1 MASGTSGGKS
11 AVPTTGTGAAAT
23 ATQPSTPAPTAE
35 KWGFPLQ
42 ELYRL
47 AFAFYKRKFF
57 VSRLWSLWPLPLT
70 ACVYLTENSGKAIH
84 LSYED
89 NLKLIAFKQQAALG
103 PFNTSRAPALGV
115 LDVIGRDRQQHWQ
128 LLGEITREQAMEGFV
143 DLLDTMCSAFR
154 PYIEAVRQ
162 DRDETLRKD
171 LRRMELEKEARERQE
186 RAQQELLEEGY
197 KEELQRRQLQD
208 ALNKQ
213 TYQQFKLYAE
223 KQFPGNPE
231 QQAVLIHQLQ
241 REHYHQYMQQL
252 HLQNQNQSQLQSAE
266 QKEGQMTGQNNG
278 SAPGDNNNSS
288 PQLVNAMEGL
298 KLGELEGH
306 QTEEQSNQTEELA
319 EGAEQELQHQQ
330 GGDEYDDYVMI
341 RPAKIWTRPDIE
353 QFKTEVSAGDG
364 DGVITI
370 GHGDTVTVRVPT
382 NMNGK
387 CIFWEFAT
395 DNYDVGFGI
404 YFEWAKPVTNEVT
417 VHVSDSDEDEDCVDE
432 DYLSTTEDLESGSIA
447 QERDGMGGSPTAA
460 PKPPISIIVPIY
472 RRECYNEVYVG
483 SHSYPGEGV
492 YLLKFD
498 NSYSIW
504 RSKTLYYRV
513 YYGR

>member
-1 MASGTSGGKS
+1 MDSKKTET
-11 AVPTTGTGAAAT
+11 VPAT
-23 ATQPSTPAPTAE
+23 AALE
-35 KWGFPLQ
+35 KWGGFPLQ

-47 AFAFYKRKFF
+47 AFTFYKQ
-57 VSRLWSLWPLPLT
+57 
-70 ACVYLTENSGKAIH
+70 NSGKAIH

-89 NLKLIAFKQQAALG
+89 NLKLIAFKQQASFG
-103 PFNTSRAPALGV
+103 PFNTNHAPALGV

-128 LLGEITREQAMEGFV
+128 LLGDITREQAMEGFI

-162 DRDETLRKD
+162 NRDETLKAE
-171 LRRMELEKEARERQE
+171 LRRMEQEKEAREKRE
-186 RAQQELLEEGY
+186 REQQELLEEGY

-252 HLQNQNQSQLQSAE
+252 HLQNQNQNQQQNKTAAMNME
-266 QKEGQMTGQNNG
+266 QMLSTAGGDQNTVTPASN
-278 SAPGDNNNSS
+278 SNNNNSCAE
-288 PQLVNAMEGL
+288 LANAMDGL
-298 KLGELEGH
+298 QLNELERQSEVQAEANEH
-306 QTEEQSNQTEELA
+306 SDAYNEQQPDQSN
-319 EGAEQELQHQQ
+319 EQAGNE
-330 GGDEYDDYVMI
+330 DYDDYVMI

-382 NMNGK
+382 NLNGK

-395 DNYDVGFGI
+395 DNYDIGFGI

-432 DYLSTTEDLESGSIA
+432 DYLSTTEDLESGSMGQDRTALA
-447 QERDGMGGSPTAA
+447 QTMNAA
-460 PKPPISIIVPIY
+460 QKAPISIIVPIY

-513 YYGR
+513 YYER

>member
-1 MASGTSGGKS
+1 MASATSIS
-11 AVPTTGTGAAAT
+11 SAAT
-23 ATQPSTPAPTAE
+23 TASGAPPALTAE

-47 AFAFYKRKFF
+47 AFAFYKQ
-57 VSRLWSLWPLPLT
+57 
-70 ACVYLTENSGKAIH
+70 NSGKAIH

-171 LRRMELEKEARERQE
+171 LKRMELEKEARERKE

-252 HLQNQNQSQLQSAE
+252 HLQNQNQNQNHSHHQSMEEKVAQSE
-266 QKEGQMTGQNNG
+266 EDNSTSNNNNG
-278 SAPGDNNNSS
+278 SAE
-288 PQLVNAMEGL
+288 LVNAMDGL
-298 KLGELEGH
+298 KLGELDAQSSLDE
-306 QTEEQSNQTEELA
+306 QNLMEEH
-319 EGAEQELQHQQ
+319 GGEQEQHHQQQ
-330 GGDEYDDYVMI
+330 GGDGDYDDYVMI

-395 DNYDVGFGI
+395 DSYDIGFGI

-432 DYLSTTEDLESGSIA
+432 DYLSTTEDLESGSIG
-447 QERDGMGGSPTAA
+447 QDRGGMGSPTAA
-460 PKPPISIIVPIY
+460 PKAPISIIVPIY

-513 YYGR
+513 YYER

>member
-1 MASGTSGGKS
+1 MASGTSS
-11 AVPTTGTGAAAT
+11 SGAAASADT
-23 ATQPSTPAPTAE
+23 APPSAE
-35 KWGFPLQ
+35 KWGFPLM

-47 AFAFYKRKFF
+47 AFAFYKR
-57 VSRLWSLWPLPLT
+57 
-70 ACVYLTENSGKAIH
+70 NSGKAIH

-103 PFNTSRAPALGV
+103 PFNTTRAPALGV

-162 DRDETLRKD
+162 DRDETLRKE
-171 LRRMELEKEARERQE
+171 LRLMEVEKEARERQE
-186 RAQQELLEEGY
+186 NAQQELLEEGY

-223 KQFPGNPE
+223 KQFPGHPE

-252 HLQNQNQSQLQSAE
+252 HLQNQNQQHN
-266 QKEGQMTGQNNG
+266 QNPEEKGHQDRELEDN
-278 SAPGDNNNSS
+278 APGNNNNS
-288 PQLVNAMEGL
+288 PTDLPHAMEAL
-298 KLGELEGH
+298 KLGEIETQQEQHMADQQLGH
-306 QTEEQSNQTEELA
+306 VEQA
-319 EGAEQELQHQQ
+319 EGVGQDQLGEE
-330 GGDEYDDYVMI
+330 EYDDYVMI
-341 RPAKIWTRPDIE
+341 CPAKIWTRPDIE

-395 DNYDVGFGI
+395 DSYDIGFGI

-432 DYLSTTEDLESGSIA
+432 DYLSTTEDLESGSLS
-447 QERDGMGGSPTAA
+447 QERGAVSNPTAA
-460 PKPPISIIVPIY
+460 PKAPISIIVPIY

-513 YYGR
+513 YYER

>member
-1 MASGTSGGKS
+1 MASGTSGTS
-11 AVPTTGTGAAAT
+11 SSET
-23 ATQPSTPAPTAE
+23 AQSTDMAPSSAE
-35 KWGFPLQ
+35 KWGFPLI

-47 AFAFYKRKFF
+47 AFTFYKR
-57 VSRLWSLWPLPLT
+57 
-70 ACVYLTENSGKAIH
+70 NSGKAIH

-162 DRDETLRKD
+162 DRDETLRKE
-171 LRRMELEKEARERQE
+171 LRLMEEKKEARERQE
-186 RAQQELLEEGY
+186 NAQQELLEEGY

-252 HLQNQNQSQLQSAE
+252 HLQNQNQNQNQNTEDKGHQEAE
-266 QKEGQMTGQNNG
+266 HV
-278 SAPGDNNNSS
+278 PGNNNNSS
-288 PQLVNAMEGL
+288 TDLPNAMEGL
-298 KLGELEGH
+298 KLGEVET
-306 QTEEQSNQTEELA
+306 Q
-319 EGAEQELQHQQ
+319 QHQQ
-330 GGDEYDDYVMI
+330 LAEQQDGHVEQTLEGVGQEQHGEEEYDDYVMI
-341 RPAKIWTRPDIE
+341 CPAKIWTRPDIE

-395 DNYDVGFGI
+395 DSYDIGFGI

-432 DYLSTTEDLESGSIA
+432 DYLSTTEDLESGSLS
-447 QERDGMGGSPTAA
+447 QERGAVNNPTAA
-460 PKPPISIIVPIY
+460 PKAPISIIVPIY

-504 RSKTLYYRV
+504 RNKTLYYRV
-513 YYGR
+513 YYER

>member
-1 MASGTSGGKS
+1 MASATSINSG
-11 AVPTTGTGAAAT
+11 ATTALGAPAAL
-23 ATQPSTPAPTAE
+23 TAE

-47 AFAFYKRKFF
+47 AFAFYKQ
-57 VSRLWSLWPLPLT
+57 
-70 ACVYLTENSGKAIH
+70 NSGKAIH

-128 LLGEITREQAMEGFV
+128 LLGEITREQAMEGFI

-162 DRDETLRKD
+162 DRDDTLRKD
-171 LRRMELEKEARERQE
+171 LKRMELEKEARERQE

-252 HLQNQNQSQLQSAE
+252 HLQNQNQNQNHSQHQGMEEKVALS
-266 QKEGQMTGQNNG
+266 EGDNSNSNNNNG
-278 SAPGDNNNSS
+278 SAE
-288 PQLVNAMEGL
+288 LVNAMDGL
-298 KLGELEGH
+298 KLGELDAQSSLDEH
-306 QTEEQSNQTEELA
+306 NLSEEH
-319 EGAEQELQHQQ
+319 GGEQEHHHQQQ
-330 GGDEYDDYVMI
+330 GGDGDYDDYVMI

-395 DNYDVGFGI
+395 DSYDIGFGI

-432 DYLSTTEDLESGSIA
+432 DYLSTTEDLESGSIG
-447 QERDGMGGSPTAA
+447 QDRGGMGSTTAA
-460 PKPPISIIVPIY
+460 PKAPISIIVPIY

-513 YYGR
+513 YYER

>member
-1 MASGTSGGKS
+1 RRANEEQSSMASG
-11 AVPTTGTGAAAT
+11 AAA
-23 ATQPSTPAPTAE
+23 PAPPPAAAE

-47 AFAFYKRKFF
+47 AFAFYKQ
-57 VSRLWSLWPLPLT
+57 
-70 ACVYLTENSGKAIH
+70 NSGKAIH

-103 PFNTSRAPALGV
+103 AFNTSRAPALGV

-128 LLGEITREQAMEGFV
+128 LLGEISREQAMEGFV

-171 LRRMELEKEARERQE
+171 LLRMELEKEARERQE

-252 HLQNQNQSQLQSAE
+252 HLQNQNQNQNQNQSQNPNPNASHSE
-266 QKEGQMTGQNNG
+266 
-278 SAPGDNNNSS
+278 GDNNNGS
-288 PQLVNAMEGL
+288 PELGQAMEALNLSDLDAQPGL
-298 KLGELEGH
+298 EELEQGAQGYEPEH
-306 QTEEQSNQTEELA
+306 EQD
-319 EGAEQELQHQQ
+319 HQQ
-330 GGDEYDDYVMI
+330 QQLQQSGDNGDYDDYVMI

-395 DNYDVGFGI
+395 DNYDIGFGI
-404 YFEWAKPVTNEVT
+404 YFEWAKPVSNEVT

-432 DYLSTTEDLESGSIA
+432 DYLSTTEDLESGSIG
-447 QERDGMGGSPTAA
+447 QEHGSPVVA
-460 PKPPISIIVPIY
+460 PPKAPISIVVPIY

-513 YYGR
+513 YYER

>member
-1 MASGTSGGKS
+1 MASNSPAS
-11 AVPTTGTGAAAT
+11 VTTAL
-23 ATQPSTPAPTAE
+23 E

-47 AFAFYKRKFF
+47 AFTFYKQ
-57 VSRLWSLWPLPLT
+57 
-70 ACVYLTENSGKAIH
+70 NSGKAIH

-89 NLKLIAFKQQAALG
+89 NLKLIAFKQQASLG
-103 PFNTSRAPALGV
+103 AFNTNHAPALGV

-128 LLGEITREQAMEGFV
+128 LLGDMTREQAMEGFI

-162 DRDETLRKD
+162 NRDETLKAE
-171 LRRMELEKEARERQE
+171 LRRMELEKETRQKRERE
-186 RAQQELLEEGY
+186 QQELLEEGY
-197 KEELQRRQLQD
+197 KEEMQRRQLQD

-252 HLQNQNQSQLQSAE
+252 HLQNQNQGETRDKDKEKEKEKMKMPQQE
-266 QKEGQMTGQNNG
+266 QKELAEKAKEQEQANNNNG
-278 SAPGDNNNSS
+278 SLAEMA
-288 PQLVNAMEGL
+288 NAMEGL
-298 KLGELEGH
+298 QLSDKFPQREREQEQLHDVESMQHVLGAG
-306 QTEEQSNQTEELA
+306 
-319 EGAEQELQHQQ
+319 EGAGE
-330 GGDEYDDYVMI
+330 GGGGGGGSSEDYDDYVMI
-341 RPAKIWTRPDIE
+341 RPAKIWTRPDIQ

-382 NMNGK
+382 NLNGK

-395 DNYDVGFGI
+395 DNYDIGFGI

-432 DYLSTTEDLESGSIA
+432 DYLSTTEDLESGSISQDRINLAA
-447 QERDGMGGSPTAA
+447 QNAA
-460 PKPPISIIVPIY
+460 AAAASKAPISIIVPIY

-513 YYGR
+513 YYER

>member
-1 MASGTSGGKS
+1 MASGTSGTSGGS
-11 AVPTTGTGAAAT
+11 GSSSGAAQMADTT
-23 ATQPSTPAPTAE
+23 AAPSAE
-35 KWGFPLQ
+35 KWGFPLT

-47 AFAFYKRKFF
+47 AFTFYKR
-57 VSRLWSLWPLPLT
+57 
-70 ACVYLTENSGKAIH
+70 NSGKAIH

-162 DRDETLRKD
+162 DRDETLRKE
-171 LRRMELEKEARERQE
+171 LRLMELEKEARERQE
-186 RAQQELLEEGY
+186 NAQQELLEEGY

-252 HLQNQNQSQLQSAE
+252 HLQNQNQLQMQNAE
-266 QKEGQMTGQNNG
+266 EKGQQEDN
-278 SAPGDNNNSS
+278 APGNNNNSS
-288 PQLVNAMEGL
+288 TDLPNAMEGL
-298 KLGELEGH
+298 KLGEIET
-306 QTEEQSNQTEELA
+306 QQEQVEQQ
-319 EGAEQELQHQQ
+319 GQAEQA
-330 GGDEYDDYVMI
+330 GGTVHEQLGEEEYDDYVMI
-341 RPAKIWTRPDIE
+341 CPAKIWTRPDIE

-395 DNYDVGFGI
+395 DSYDIGFGI

-432 DYLSTTEDLESGSIA
+432 DYLSTTEDLESGSLS
-447 QERDGMGGSPTAA
+447 QERGAVSNPTAP
-460 PKPPISIIVPIY
+460 PKAPISIIVPIY

-513 YYGR
+513 YYER

>member
-1 MASGTSGGKS
+1 TVRMENKS
-11 AVPTTGTGAAAT
+11 PTTAL
-23 ATQPSTPAPTAE
+23 E

-47 AFAFYKRKFF
+47 AFTFYKQ
-57 VSRLWSLWPLPLT
+57 
-70 ACVYLTENSGKAIH
+70 NSGKAIH

-89 NLKLIAFKQQAALG
+89 NLKLIAFKQQAQLG
-103 PFNTSRAPALGV
+103 PFNSKDAPALGV

-128 LLGEITREQAMEGFV
+128 LLGDITREQAQEGFI

-162 DRDETLRKD
+162 NRDANLKD
-171 LRRMELEKEARERQE
+171 ELRRMELEKETRERRE
-186 RAQQELLEEGY
+186 REQQQLLEEGY

-252 HLQNQNQSQLQSAE
+252 HLQQQQQQQSHPTTQPNSNHNEQQQQMQDSEKFPQQELQS
-266 QKEGQMTGQNNG
+266 
-278 SAPGDNNNSS
+278 SSINNNSS
-288 PQLVNAMEGL
+288 SNCSPGSVNLATAMEGL
-298 KLGELEGH
+298 QLNE
-306 QTEEQSNQTEELA
+306 QQQQQEEQQ
-319 EGAEQELQHQQ
+319 QQQHEVE
-330 GGDEYDDYVMI
+330 EYDDYVMI

-382 NMNGK
+382 NLNGK

-395 DNYDVGFGI
+395 DNYDIGFGI
-404 YFEWAKPVTNEVT
+404 YFEWAKPITNEVT

-432 DYLSTTEDLESGSIA
+432 DYLSTTEDLESGSLSHDRSVQAAAAAA
-447 QERDGMGGSPTAA
+447 QNAA
-460 PKPPISIIVPIY
+460 AVAAASASKAPISIIVPIY

-513 YYGR
+513 YYER

>member
-1 MASGTSGGKS
+1 PKK
-11 AVPTTGTGAAAT
+11 
-23 ATQPSTPAPTAE
+23 PSTEIAKPATMDNSSAAPALE

-47 AFAFYKRKFF
+47 AFTFYKQ
-57 VSRLWSLWPLPLT
+57 
-70 ACVYLTENSGKAIH
+70 NSGKAIH

-89 NLKLIAFKQQAALG
+89 NLKLIAFKQQASLG
-103 PFNTSRAPALGV
+103 PFNAKAAPALGV

-128 LLGEITREQAMEGFV
+128 LLGEITREQAMEGFI

-162 DRDETLRKD
+162 NRDETLKAE
-171 LRRMELEKEARERQE
+171 LRRAEQEKEARKQRERE
-186 RAQQELLEEGY
+186 QQELLEEGY

-252 HLQNQNQSQLQSAE
+252 HLQHQQQHQHQSQSQE
-266 QKEGQMTGQNNG
+266 KEKDPG
-278 SAPGDNNNSS
+278 SKMLECAQTPGANNNVSS
-288 PQLVNAMEGL
+288 STGSTPGNVELISAIEGL
-298 KLGELEGH
+298 QLSELE
-306 QTEEQSNQTEELA
+306 EEAQH
-319 EGAEQELQHQQ
+319 HQQ
-330 GGDEYDDYVMI
+330 QQQLEEPSETTSGVGQSPEAYDEYVLI
-341 RPAKIWTRPDIE
+341 RPAKMWTRPDIT

-382 NMNGK
+382 NLNGK

-395 DNYDVGFGI
+395 DNYDIGFGI

-417 VHVSDSDEDEDCVDE
+417 VHVTDSDEEDDCVDE
-432 DYLSTTEDLESGSIA
+432 DYLSTTEDLESGSLSLDRNA
-447 QERDGMGGSPTAA
+447 LATQSTAAAGGMGGAGGGHFKA
-460 PKPPISIIVPIY
+460 PISIIVPIY

-513 YYGR
+513 YYER

>member
-1 MASGTSGGKS
+1 MDNSS
-11 AVPTTGTGAAAT
+11 T
-23 ATQPSTPAPTAE
+23 AGSKTALE

-47 AFAFYKRKFF
+47 AFTFYKQ
-57 VSRLWSLWPLPLT
+57 
-70 ACVYLTENSGKAIH
+70 NSGKAIH

-103 PFNTSRAPALGV
+103 PFNTNHAPALGV

-128 LLGEITREQAMEGFV
+128 LLGDITREQAMEGFI

-162 DRDETLRKD
+162 NRDETLKAE
-171 LRRMELEKEARERQE
+171 LRRMEQEKEARQKRERE
-186 RAQQELLEEGY
+186 QQELLEEGY
-197 KEELQRRQLQD
+197 KDEMQRRQLQD

-252 HLQNQNQSQLQSAE
+252 HLQNQSQTQNLNQNQQPQRTSDEDTEKMLQTEEDHSNSRCS
-266 QKEGQMTGQNNG
+266 THHTNNNNNN
-278 SAPGDNNNSS
+278 NNNSGNNRPDS
-288 PQLVNAMEGL
+288 ADLTNAMEGL
-298 KLGELEGH
+298 HLNQFECQQQQQLQSQPESG
-306 QTEEQSNQTEELA
+306 EEQLA
-319 EGAEQELQHQQ
+319 QPEQL
-330 GGDEYDDYVMI
+330 GSDDYDDYVMI

-353 QFKTEVSAGDG
+353 LFKTEVSAGDG

-382 NMNGK
+382 NLNGK

-395 DNYDVGFGI
+395 DNYDIGFGI
-404 YFEWAKPVTNEVT
+404 YFEWAKPVTSEVT

-432 DYLSTTEDLESGSIA
+432 DYLSTTEDLESGSMS
-447 QERDGMGGSPTAA
+447 QERSTLAA
-460 PKPPISIIVPIY
+460 QNAAAALKAPISIIVPIY

-513 YYGR
+513 YYER